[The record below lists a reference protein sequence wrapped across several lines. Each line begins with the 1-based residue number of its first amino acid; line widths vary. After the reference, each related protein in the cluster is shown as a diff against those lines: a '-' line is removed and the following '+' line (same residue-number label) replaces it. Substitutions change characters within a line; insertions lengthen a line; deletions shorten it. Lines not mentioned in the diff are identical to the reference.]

1 MDQMFQSL
9 KILPDSIFHK
19 SKYVPKLVNSLDET
33 WTHKDTSWE
42 KKKTKNEKFKLNLR
56 TKNDQELHRDSWTK
70 LKKNS
75 PLILST
81 WFENRV

>member
-33 WTHKDTSWE
+33 WTHKDKLGE
-42 KKKTKNEKFKLNLR
+42 KNEER
-56 TKNDQELHRDSWTK
+56 E
-70 LKKNS
+70 
-75 PLILST
+75 
-81 WFENRV
+81 V